1 MIKTVNGLKIN
12 YCEKGDGKL
21 VVLLHGWGS
30 NISLFTS
37 LIELISKKYKA
48 VAMDMPGFGGSDEPH
63 EPWCVDDYVDFVLD
77 FLKDY
82 DTKDVIFLGHS
93 FGGRV
98 IIKMLSRSNLPFAA
112 SKVILTGSAGVLPKK
127 SFKQRFRLKIYK
139 MTKSIL
145 LSAPIKKLFPNA
157 LESLRRRNGSADYN
171 AASPV
176 MRQSLVK
183 VVNEDLVP
191 LLGRIT
197 PPTLLVWGRNDTATP
212 IADGELMES
221 LMPNAA
227 LTVLEHSGHYAFL
240 DEMFAFNKI
249 AASFLEIEE

>member
-12 YCEKGDGKL
+12 YTEKGEGSL

-30 NISLFTS
+30 NISLFTP

-48 VAMDMPGFGGSDEPH
+48 LAMDMPGFGGSDEPT
-63 EPWCVDDYVDFVLD
+63 EPWCVDDYVDFVLE

-82 DTKDVIFLGHS
+82 DTNGIIFLGHS

-98 IIKMLSRSNLPFAA
+98 IIKMLSRANLPF
-112 SKVILTGSAGVLPKK
+112 KTEKIILTGSAGVMPKK
-127 SFKQRFRLKIYK
+127 SFKQKFKLKIYK

-145 LSAPIKKLFPNA
+145 LSAPMKKLFPGA
-157 LESLRRRNGSADYN
+157 LEALRKRNGSADYN

-191 LLGRIT
+191 LFGSIT
-197 PPTLLVWGRNDTATP
+197 MPTLLIWGKNDTATP
-212 IADGELMES
+212 LADGELMQS
-221 LMPNAA
+221 LMPASA
-227 LTVLEHSGHYAFL
+227 ITVLEHSGHYAFL

-249 AASFLEIEE
+249 AASFLDIEV